1 MAGGR
6 FHFRFQVSGFRVEVA
21 GCRSEV
27 RFQVSRLR
35 VQGLFQGFKESGF
48 RLQGCRVVGFRF
60 HVAVLQGCRFQVSGF
75 SFRFKVSGFLVQGS
89 EFQISEFQVCFL
101 LSSPPYVPLPPPPPP
116 PPPPTYVLTCTPRS
130 NSPDSGRDGETPPA
144 CNGAS
149 SLSQFCRPFLHTK
162 KKLVRKDSSFLVGVL
177 EVRRSGLAVEERME
191 VVVEHAESKVL
202 PSGQSHV
209 FHKCT
214 IVVPVS

>member
-27 RFQVSRLR
+27 RFQVSRLK

-116 PPPPTYVLTCTPRS
+116 PPPTYSRARRAQILQTPGEMVRHLLHAMVPRASRS
-130 NSPDSGRDGETPPA
+130 SVDHFYTR
-144 CNGAS
+144 
-149 SLSQFCRPFLHTK
+149 K
-162 KKLVRKDSSFLVGVL
+162 KSIGSEGL
-177 EVRRSGLAVEERME
+177 ELFSRRA
-191 VVVEHAESKVL
+191 
-202 PSGQSHV
+202 
-209 FHKCT
+209 
-214 IVVPVS
+214 

>member
-60 HVAVLQGCRFQVSGF
+60 QVAELQGCRFQVSGF

-116 PPPPTYVLTCTPRS
+116 PPPTYSRARRAQILQTPGEMVRHLLHAMVPRASRS
-130 NSPDSGRDGETPPA
+130 SVNHFYTR
-144 CNGAS
+144 
-149 SLSQFCRPFLHTK
+149 K
-162 KKLVRKDSSFLVGVL
+162 KSIGSEGL
-177 EVRRSGLAVEERME
+177 ELFSRRA
-191 VVVEHAESKVL
+191 
-202 PSGQSHV
+202 
-209 FHKCT
+209 
-214 IVVPVS
+214 